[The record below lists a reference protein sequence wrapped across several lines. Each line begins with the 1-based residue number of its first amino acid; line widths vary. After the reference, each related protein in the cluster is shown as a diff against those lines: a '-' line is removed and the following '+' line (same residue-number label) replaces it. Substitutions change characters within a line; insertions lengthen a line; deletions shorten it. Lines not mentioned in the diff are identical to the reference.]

1 MLNAVVSE
9 DLFADG
15 GCPASLRWMEDI
27 RVRSDPRRRDSSLD
41 DASLAIFHSQSGIKC
56 GYRGQDKG
64 QERTLADYLPGSAD
78 SRRRLDEITSKY
90 SLSPEDQKRSDDLN
104 RRTAESVERQVPPQV
119 GTTSP
124 SY

>member
-1 MLNAVVSE
+1 VS
-9 DLFADG
+9 
-15 GCPASLRWMEDI
+15 ASIQVAETHHVTTLPSQFSTVSPELSAAI
-27 RVRSDPRRRDSSLD
+27 
-41 DASLAIFHSQSGIKC
+41 DAKI
-56 GYRGQDKG
+56 KG

-90 SLSPEDQKRSDDLN
+90 SLSPDQKRSDDLN
-104 RRTAESVERQVPPQV
+104 RRTGESVERQVPPQV